1 MNLTINHIPDNWD
14 PSCEDAFFKWT
25 LKIYNE
31 TNRNYDKYKQH

>member
-14 PSCEDAFFKWT
+14 PFCEDAFFNWT

-31 TNRNYDKYKQH
+31 TNRNYE